1 MTFENAPCLH
11 AACLGASMLHASM
24 PACVHAS
31 MSAYLNGCALLS
43 GTSLLDG
50 LAARRANCVTKA
62 RDCVTK
68 ARDCV
73 TKARPSSAQKWGVN
87 TQEGEG
93 GGGGGVTG
101 SDAGGRVGDWEVGQG
116 GYEERLL
123 RDAVLSSP
131 WLWEDRFHISIIISY
146 LNINF
151 LRNNDFHTMG
161 G

>member
-11 AACLGASMLHASM
+11 AACLRASMLHASM
-24 PACVHAS
+24 SAC
-31 MSAYLNGCALLS
+31 LNGCALLS

-50 LAARRANCVTKA
+50 LAVRRAN
-62 RDCVTK
+62 CVTK

-93 GGGGGVTG
+93 GGGGGVTE

-116 GYEERLL
+116 AYEERLL
-123 RDAVLSSP
+123 RDGVLSSP

>member
-1 MTFENAPCLH
+1 
-11 AACLGASMLHASM
+11 
-24 PACVHAS
+24 
-31 MSAYLNGCALLS
+31 MSSSSLA

-50 LAARRANCVTKA
+50 LAARRFPKYSQRAK
-62 RDCVTK
+62 
-68 ARDCV
+68 
-73 TKARPSSAQKWGVN
+73 
-87 TQEGEG
+87 EG
-93 GGGGGVTG
+93 GGGEVTG
-101 SDAGGRVGDWEVGQG
+101 GHARGRVGDLVVGQG
-116 GYEERLL
+116 VGEERLLRDAEERLL